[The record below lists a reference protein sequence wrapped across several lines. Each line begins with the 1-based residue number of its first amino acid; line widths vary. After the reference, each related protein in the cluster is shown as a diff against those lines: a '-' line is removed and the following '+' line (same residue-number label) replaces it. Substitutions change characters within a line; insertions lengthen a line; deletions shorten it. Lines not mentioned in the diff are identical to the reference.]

1 MDKKTKTFPIPKTIG
16 ACADLIFTL
25 RQDRLKAQATVDA
38 IEQHESVIREHIINT
53 LPKSNTTGVAGKL
66 ARVTV
71 VPKVVC
77 QVEDW
82 LKLYA
87 YIKKTNAF
95 GLLQRRVSEAPIK
108 ELWDDKK
115 TVPGVKPFQAVT
127 LSVNKL

>member
-1 MDKKTKTFPIPKTIG
+1 MAKKHKPYPIPKTIG

-25 RQDRLKAQATVDA
+25 RQDRAKAQAVVDA
-38 IEQHESVIREHIINT
+38 IEQHEGIIREYIINT

-77 QVEDW
+77 QVENW
-82 LKLYA
+82 NKFYA
-87 YIKKTNAF
+87 YIKKKNAF
-95 GLLQRRVSEAPIK
+95 RLLQRRVSEAPIK

-115 TVPGVKPFQAVT
+115 VVPGVKPFKAVT